1 MQRNGT
7 PMNTIAS
14 LALASAT
21 ALACGAAQAE
31 DNIVKLGVSV
41 YTTHSKT
48 SGISGIGVPPGA
60 ADATTGD
67 ATTAIFTY
75 ERLVTPN
82 VGIEVVLGY
91 PPTIKADAVGSVA
104 FLGDDIL
111 SARSVSPTLLLNWHF
126 GDAGATWRPYVGIGV
141 NFTRFT
147 DIKSSLASDVQMS
160 DSWGIAGQVGIN
172 YAINKNWGL
181 FGSIAALKVKSDL
194 VAVGSTVLRTTIDFR
209 PIVYSLGVSYAF

>member
-1 MQRNGT
+1 MQRNGR

-14 LALASAT
+14 LALASAA
-21 ALACGAAQAE
+21 ALACAAARAE
-31 DNIVKLGVSV
+31 DNIVKLGISQ

-48 SGISGIGVPPGA
+48 TGISGIGVPPG

-82 VGIEVVLGY
+82 VGVEFVLGY
-91 PPTIKADAVGSVA
+91 PPTIKANATGSVA
-104 FLGDDIL
+104 FLGDGVL
-111 SARSVSPTLLLNWHF
+111 SAKSVSPTLIFNWHF
-126 GDAGATWRPYVGIGV
+126 GEAGDTWRPYVGIGV

-147 DIKSSLASDVQMS
+147 NIKSSLATDVQMS

-172 YAINKNWGL
+172 YAIDKNWGL

-194 VAVGSTVLRTTIDFR
+194 VASGSTVLTTTIDFR

>member
-1 MQRNGT
+1 MK
-7 PMNTIAS
+7 TIAT
-14 LALASAT
+14 LALASA
-21 ALACGAAQAE
+21 AAIACGAAQAE
-31 DNIVKLGVSV
+31 DNIVKLGVSQ

-48 SGISGIGVPPGA
+48 TGVTGIGVPPGA
-60 ADATTGD
+60 DATTTD

-75 ERLVTPN
+75 ERMVMPN
-82 VGIEVVLGY
+82 LGVELVLGY
-91 PPTIKADAVGSVA
+91 PPTIKGNAAGSVA

-111 SARSVSPTLLLNWHF
+111 SAKNVSPTLLLNWHF
-126 GDAGATWRPYVGIGV
+126 GEAGDTWRPYVGIGV

-147 DIKSSLASDVQMS
+147 DIKSSLATDVQMS

-172 YAINKNWGL
+172 YAIDKNWGL

-194 VAVGSTVLRTTIDFR
+194 VAAGSTVLTTTIDFR